1 MEYIRRTITNDFET
15 TTHENEEDYVANPVQ
30 MEKFIKIINFLK
42 CHSDEDDEVTVCNTL
57 KSEKNGYI
65 DIIFYCFN
73 TNGATRTTQFFE
85 NFSEL
90 IQEAS
95 ELNINAL
102 EDGRVKVSI
111 TVPNIYIHR

>member
-1 MEYIRRTITNDFET
+1 MEYIRRSFTNYFKTIIQ
-15 TTHENEEDYVANPVQ
+15 ENEEDYVANLVQ
-30 MEKFIKIINFLK
+30 MKKFIKIINFLE
-42 CHSDEDDEVTVCNTL
+42 CHSDVDDEVTVRNTL
-57 KSEKNGYI
+57 KSEKKGYI
-65 DIIFYCFN
+65 DVIFYYFN
-73 TNGATRTTQFFE
+73 VNGATRRTQFFE
-85 NFSEL
+85 EFSEL